1 VKLCHPDSPSCIYED
16 KTEAAKVFGELTNA
30 VKANDIEKVRF
41 IWNELKLGNPVSD
54 IDQFNEL
61 EHLRVKLETL
71 KAKYN
76 YLVNELS
83 IIQSSETYQMIL
95 NIDDWTEY
103 FENQKS
109 LLKQEH
115 ETLTEKFVKHE

>member
-1 VKLCHPDSPSCIYED
+1 M
-16 KTEAAKVFGELTNA
+16 TNA

-61 EHLRVKLETL
+61 EHLRIKLETL

-76 YLVNELS
+76 YFVNELS
-83 IIQSSETYQMIL
+83 IIQSSEICQMIL
-95 NIDDWTEY
+95 EIEDWTEY

-115 ETLTEKFVKHE
+115 EALTEKYVNHE